1 MTEKNSS
8 DTNAD
13 SISPSDKILVK
24 IMAHVAQITINNPP
38 ANTWDLE
45 SLEALNVVVSR
56 LNARTDISALVI
68 HGQGEKFFSAGAD
81 LKQFESGSKDIASKV
96 AHRFGEAFE
105 ALTNFK
111 GVTIAAIN
119 GYAMGGG
126 LECALSCDIRII
138 ETQAQVALPEAAVG
152 LLPCAGGTQRL
163 SWLIGEAWASKMILL
178 GQRMNAETAVKT
190 GLALELTEQGKAL
203 ETALSYAQS
212 ANKQS
217 PDALFACK
225 RLLTAARENAI
236 AVSLQ
241 NERKEFVQLI
251 GEANQL
257 EGTQSFLQKRQPD
270 WKV

>member
-1 MTEKNSS
+1 MTQKNTDNLSCPY
-8 DTNAD
+8 
-13 SISPSDKILVK
+13 SPSSKILVTVSEH
-24 IMAHVAQITINNPP
+24 IAQITINNPP
-38 ANTWDLE
+38 ANTWDIE
-45 SLEALNVVVSR
+45 SLGALTTAVNR
-56 LNARTDISALVI
+56 LNSDANICALVI

-81 LKQFESGSKDIASKV
+81 LKQFETGDRDISGQV
-96 AHRFGEAFE
+96 ANRFGEAFE

-111 GVTIAAIN
+111 GVSIAAIN

-138 ETQAQVALPEAAVG
+138 EEQAQVALPEAAVG

-178 GQRMNAETAVKT
+178 GHRMDAQTAVQT
-190 GLALELTEQGKAL
+190 GLALESVEKGKAL

-212 ANKQS
+212 ASKQS

-225 RLLTAARENAI
+225 RLLSAAREDAI

-251 GEANQL
+251 GEPNQL
-257 EGTQSFLQKRQPD
+257 EGTQAFLGKRKPS
-270 WKV
+270 WNK